1 MKSFLKFFAE
11 RSLLANL
18 IIVLLLFTGISTL
31 INIDRALMPDI
42 DLGLI
47 SITTVYPGAS
57 PEDVELNVTNKI
69 EKELKSINGIKSLS
83 SLSQENLSLISINL
97 DPNLSDSEKVKDKIK
112 KAVDKVKDLPE
123 EVSEA
128 PEVVS
133 FTTDEINHVLITGIY
148 GTDVPYETVRER
160 ARLFEKKLLNLSE
173 VGKIEKLGYRAKE
186 INIEISPQTL
196 EKYLISFS
204 DIIHALKSRNLRRTA
219 GNFESYT
226 NERSVVTVSQFNGI
240 NEIGDVII
248 RTSFDSPAVRMK
260 DVAIIDETFEEPRI
274 QSRVNGKSSIS
285 FKIFKNESSDIIDTV
300 NAIKKLI
307 KDEQKHLPKSVY
319 IDTAYDTSKYVKK
332 SFNVLLS
339 NFSIGLIL
347 VLFILAVFLNFH
359 SAFWVAMGIPIAVL
373 GTIILMPFFD
383 CTLDILTLGAMILVV
398 GIIVDDAIIIAENI
412 YQNYES
418 GKSPLD
424 AAVDGVYGVW
434 KPVVTTV
441 ATTLLVF
448 MPMFFM
454 KGIMGK
460 IIKVMPLTISIA
472 LIVSLLESL
481 LILPA
486 HLKSGLAHSKEIKQ
500 KEHSWF
506 IIIRSKFKRFL
517 TFLLHY
523 RYIVVPVFIVLFV
536 SCGIFCG
543 KNLKFV
549 LFGDKTA
556 TDLFIVAELPL
567 GNSLEA
573 TSDKISKIERIIARL
588 PEEEL
593 ETFSTTIGYHP
604 LFLSEMT
611 NITGIIVNLTAHNER
626 DRTIVEIVDSLKKE
640 TDKLEGFENIEYT
653 IDSGPP
659 IGKAVN
665 VHIVSNYNDERKKLT
680 NSLLSFLQNIEG
692 VKDLQRSDKPGKE
705 QISVIIDYDKL
716 AKLGLTVADITRN
729 LRVAY
734 DGEIVTSIRIG
745 DEDVNLRVIS
755 NRESRK
761 SFDKLL
767 SMPIQN
773 NTGRLIRLSQVAKLD
788 IGPGRTDVRH
798 YKGERAISIEGDIDQ
813 SIVSVLE
820 VKKLIEENFD
830 IEKDWENCRLIYDGQ
845 MAESQESMGTLTNTF
860 IIALISI
867 YFLLVLLFNS
877 FTQPLI
883 VLTAVPFGII
893 GVIIAFFLHGE
904 PLGFMGI
911 LGVIGLAGVVVN
923 DSLVLVDHINFLKK
937 SRTDITVLNLI
948 AEGTSNRLRP
958 IILTTLTTVGGLLP
972 LVYGIGGSDPWMP
985 SMAMALGYGLL
996 FATPLT
1002 LILLPCLFGIQEDLF
1017 LFINRLIKKPG
1028 S

>member
-1 MKSFLKFFAE
+1 MKSFFNFFAE

-18 IIVLLLFTGISTL
+18 VVFLMIFAGISSI

-69 EKELKSINGIKSLS
+69 EKELKSINGIKNLS

-97 DPNLSDSEKVKDKIK
+97 DPNLSDPEKVKDKIK
-112 KAVDKVKDLPE
+112 KAVDKVNDLP
-123 EVSEA
+123 
-128 PEVVS
+128 PEVTESPEIVS

-148 GTDVPYETVRER
+148 GINVPYKDIREE
-160 ARLFEKKLLNLSE
+160 ARLFEKKLLDLPE
-173 VGKIEKLGYRAKE
+173 VGKIEKHGYRARE
-186 INIEISPQTL
+186 INIEISPEIVEQ
-196 EKYLISFS
+196 YLISFS
-204 DIIHALKSRNLRRTA
+204 DIIHALKSRNLRKTA

-226 NERSVVTVSQFNGI
+226 NEKSVVTVSQFREI
-240 NEIGDVII
+240 EEIGDVII
-248 RTSFDSPAVRMK
+248 RTSFNSPAIRLK
-260 DVAIIDETFEEPRI
+260 DLAVINETFEEPRI
-274 QSRVNGKSSIS
+274 QSKVNGQSTIS

-307 KDEQKHLPKSVY
+307 EKEKEHLPEGIF
-319 IDTAYDTSKYVKK
+319 IDTAYDTSKYVKQ
-332 SFNVLLS
+332 SFNVLVS
-339 NFSIGLIL
+339 NFTIGLIL
-347 VLFILAVFLNFH
+347 VLIILALFLNLQA
-359 SAFWVAMGIPIAVL
+359 AFWVAMGIPIAVF
-373 GTIILMPFFD
+373 GTVILLPFFD
-383 CTLDILTLGAMILVV
+383 CTLDILTLGAMILIV

-418 GKSPLD
+418 GKTPLKS
-424 AAVDGVYGVW
+424 AVDGVYGVW

-472 LIVSLLESL
+472 LIISLLESL

-486 HLKSGLAHSKEIKQ
+486 HLKSGLSRSKKTTQ
-500 KEHSWF
+500 KEHTWF
-506 IIIRSKFKRFL
+506 IKIRNNFKEKL
-517 TFLLHY
+517 TFVLRY
-523 RYIVVPVFIVLFV
+523 RYIVVPVFIVLFIT
-536 SCGIFCG
+536 CGVLCG
-543 KNLKFV
+543 RNLKFV
-549 LFGDKTA
+549 LFGEKTA

-567 GNSLEA
+567 GNSLKA
-573 TSDKISKIERIIARL
+573 TSDKVAEIEKIIASL

-593 ETFSTTIGYHP
+593 EAFSTTIGYHP

-611 NITGIIVNLTAHNER
+611 NITGIIVNLTPHNER
-626 DRTIVEIVDSLKKE
+626 DRTIVEITESLKKE
-640 TDKLEGFENIEYT
+640 TDKLEGFEKIEYT

-665 VHIVSNYNDERKKLT
+665 VHIVSNYNNERKELT
-680 NSLLSFLQNIEG
+680 EKILSFLKNIEG
-692 VKDLQRSDKPGKE
+692 VKDLQRSDKAGKE

-716 AKLGLTVADITRN
+716 AKLGLTVSDITGN

-755 NRESRK
+755 NRQSRQ

-767 SMPIQN
+767 SMPIPN
-773 NTGRLIRLSQVAKLD
+773 NTGRLIRLSQVAKLE
-788 IGPGRTDVRH
+788 IGPGLTDVRH

-813 SIVSVLE
+813 SVISVME
-820 VKKLIEENFD
+820 VKRLIEENFNMD
-830 IEKDWENCRLIYDGQ
+830 KDWKNCQLIFDGQ
-845 MAESQESMGTLTNTF
+845 MAESQESVGTLKNTF

-877 FTQPLI
+877 FTQPLM

-893 GVIIAFFLHGE
+893 GVIITFHLHNE

-923 DSLVLVDHINFLKK
+923 DSLVLVDHVNFLKK
-937 SRTDITVLNLI
+937 RRKDQPVIELI

-972 LVYGIGGSDPWMP
+972 LVYGIGGTDPWMP
-985 SMAMALGYGLL
+985 PMAMALGYGLL

-1002 LILLPCLFGIQEDLF
+1002 LILLPCLFGIQEDF
-1017 LFINRLIKKPG
+1017 YNFTGRLLKRKK
-1028 S
+1028 